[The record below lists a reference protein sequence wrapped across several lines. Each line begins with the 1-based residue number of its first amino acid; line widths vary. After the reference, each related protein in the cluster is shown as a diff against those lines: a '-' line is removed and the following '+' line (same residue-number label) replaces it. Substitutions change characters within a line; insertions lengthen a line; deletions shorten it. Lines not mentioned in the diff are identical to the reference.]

1 MATLSGV
8 FNGSQILL
16 RSGEIRPIELVSEG
30 DEVIS
35 HTGAYSRIQEKLSRR
50 YSGTYL
56 VLDTLSPFSSLRVTP
71 GQSLLTFP
79 YYGELDPVRK
89 GLVKWVAAGDL
100 TPDTYIL
107 LPWPAVQQNPKYK
120 TWIRT
125 DAAKLAEVGKF
136 TTALGM
142 TRKVKT
148 ISILEETD
156 LRVHRLVLVGEGSF
170 IASGAAVQA

>member
-1 MATLSGV
+1 MAPLSGV
-8 FNGSQILL
+8 FNGSQVLL
-16 RSGEIRPIELVSEG
+16 RSGEIRPIELVSAG

-35 HTGAYSRIQEKLSRR
+35 HTGSYSRIKAKLSRR

-56 VLDTLSPFSSLRVTP
+56 VIDTMSPFSSLRVTP
-71 GQSLLTFP
+71 AQTLLTFP
-79 YYGELDPVRK
+79 YYGEPDPIRK
-89 GLVKWVAAGDL
+89 GLTKWVAAGDL
-100 TPDTYIL
+100 TPDTFIL

-125 DAAKLAEVGKF
+125 DVNKLVEVGKF
-136 TTALGM
+136 TTAFGM

-156 LRVHRLVLVGEGSF
+156 LRVHRLTLVGEGSF

>member
-1 MATLSGV
+1 MAQLSGV

-30 DEVIS
+30 DEIVS
-35 HTGAYSRIQEKLSRR
+35 HTGAYSRIKEKLSRR

-56 VLDTLSPFSSLRVTP
+56 VLDTLSPFSSLRITP
-71 GQSLLTFP
+71 AQALLTYP
-79 YYGELDPVRK
+79 YYGEPDPVRK

-100 TPDTYIL
+100 TPDTFIL
-107 LPWPAVQQNPKYK
+107 LPWPAVQQCPAYK
-120 TWIRT
+120 TWIQEDDT
-125 DAAKLAEVGKF
+125 KLAEVDRF
-136 TTALGM
+136 ATALGV

-156 LRVHRLVLVGEGSF
+156 LRVYRLILVGEGSF